1 MVGKAIDQMIHKGE
15 PVKPPQPEPVI
26 KDCLTT
32 GSNCPEIPD
41 SSNSSEIPNGSR
53 EAFEAFMVKRYD
65 PNREHL
71 ARNEDTQLYFDD
83 ETEMAWKAFQVGA
96 EWKSSNTDS
105 HFYLV
110 ANGYPCIR
118 ERVVVTRKSGQK
130 LTARL
135 AYKRDSSFRNCN
147 NLHWLTD
154 DDKFADVG
162 FDPIVSWSREPV
174 DAPSPSLAAS
184 DLAKGMAEKIRMKQS
199 LDATGNPPKTLNAAR
214 DLSSQFW
221 EEAYQIMISLFNSG
235 LSVEQIKQ
243 ELLSRLPEGGSSK

>member
-1 MVGKAIDQMIHKGE
+1 MIGKAIDQMIHRGE
-15 PVKPPQPEPVI
+15 LVKPPQPEPVI

-32 GSNCPEIPD
+32 ESNCPEIPD
-41 SSNSSEIPNGSR
+41 SSGEPMMDEFEKFMFENHNPER
-53 EAFEAFMVKRYD
+53 EDLDRESDGYRCLSTEVAWRAF
-65 PNREHL
+65 
-71 ARNEDTQLYFDD
+71 
-83 ETEMAWKAFQVGA
+83 KAGA

-105 HFYLV
+105 YFYFV

-135 AYKRDSSFRNCN
+135 AYKRDSSFRSCN

-184 DLAKGMAEKIRMKQS
+184 DLAKGMAEKIRMKQL
-199 LDATGNPPKTLNAAR
+199 LDATSKPPKTLNAAR

-221 EEAYQIMISLFNSG
+221 EEAYQIMIGLFNSG

-243 ELLSRLPEGGSSK
+243 ELLSRLPEGGSSQ